1 MFVNAEVIF
10 LNYASDFAT
19 SGMPP
24 LTILICTSG
33 NLTFQYA
40 DIVTSL
46 RRGDLRLL
54 KQALDKH
61 EDQYVHIYCVLN
73 IFQPFAITTCFFR
86 Y

>member
-1 MFVNAEVIF
+1 MLRSYSLTMLLTLLLQGF
-10 LNYASDFAT
+10 
-19 SGMPP
+19 P
-24 LTILICTSG
+24 LSILICTSG

-61 EDQYVHIYCVLN
+61 EDQYVHMDCVLN
-73 IFQPFAITTCFFR
+73 IFQPSAVTTCFFR

>member
-1 MFVNAEVIF
+1 M
-10 LNYASDFAT
+10 L
-19 SGMPP
+19 
-24 LTILICTSG
+24 LTLLLQGFPSIIILICTSG

-61 EDQYVHIYCVLN
+61 EDQ
-73 IFQPFAITTCFFR
+73 
-86 Y
+86 